1 MDFPIELR
9 KENARTKVVFDV
21 DKDMSDPWFIRISHR
36 WIKSNKEFNANTIIK
51 KDVDGYLSMLIRKGY
66 EIQNTDED

>member
-21 DKDMSDPWFIRISHR
+21 DKDMSDPWFIRISHQ
-36 WIKSNKEFNANTIIK
+36 WIKSSKEFNSNTIIK
-51 KDVDGYLSMLIRKGY
+51 KDVEGYLSMLIREGY
-66 EIQNTDED
+66 EIMEK